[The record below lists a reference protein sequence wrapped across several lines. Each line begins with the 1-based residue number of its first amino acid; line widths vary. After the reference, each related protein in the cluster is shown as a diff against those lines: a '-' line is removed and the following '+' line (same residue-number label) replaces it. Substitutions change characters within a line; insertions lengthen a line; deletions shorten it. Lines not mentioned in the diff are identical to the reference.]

1 MNFTSQQTN
10 QINATLMNTTKRKL
24 VPILTTAVAALL
36 VSQVSSL
43 AALTFDLR
51 ITARSSGLPVDPKF
65 LTNAQLNEQISITI
79 YADLTGA
86 TANAGFE
93 GIAQT
98 YLSLVSGVTTGSI
111 LGDFSTATVNPA
123 FGAAATR
130 GGTPRDTNTDGFMDR
145 LGVGTTT
152 AAQNT
157 AASSD
162 IVALTAG
169 LLNYAGTPIAD
180 GQRFTIATAVFTVKQ
195 LGSGLTVSVIP
206 SIFTS
211 GVGAARFTQIW
222 AEDAATTTS
231 ASNRQTGFQNLGNVA
246 PNTGVASFPSSN
258 MIGVPEPSAFGMVLL
273 GSMGLLG
280 FKRMGARKLS

>member
-1 MNFTSQQTN
+1 M
-10 QINATLMNTTKRKL
+10 TKRKL
-24 VPILTTAVAALL
+24 VPILTTAVAALF

-51 ITARSSGLPVDPKF
+51 ITARSSGLPVEPKF
-65 LTNAQLNEQISITI
+65 LTNPLLNEQISITI
-79 YADLTGA
+79 YAQLTGA
-86 TANAGFE
+86 AAGFE

-98 YLSLVSGVTTGSI
+98 YLSLVSGVTPGSI

-145 LGVGTTT
+145 LGVGTT
-152 AAQNT
+152 AASQNT

-180 GQRFTIATAVFTVKQ
+180 GQEFTIATAVFTVKQ

-222 AEDAATTTS
+222 AEDAATNTS
-231 ASNRQTGFQNLGNVA
+231 AANRQTGFQNLGNAA